1 MASAR
6 EVIDR
11 HVAAF
16 GAKDPDAEPWSEDA
30 EMVTPAGRFEGRD
43 QTGSRGRCSA
53 GRARG
58 CARRLSEVVGSH
70 HAAGHD
76 VGQAEAAALAD
87 RV

>member
-30 EMVTPAGRFEGRD
+30 EMVTPGR
-43 QTGSRGRCSA
+43 T
-53 GRARG
+53 
-58 CARRLSEVVGSH
+58 V
-70 HAAGHD
+70 
-76 VGQAEAAALAD
+76 
-87 RV
+87 